1 MVPSP
6 PATMSNPSRHSRAA
20 SSASSLLPVSTQSA
34 SKLPSSARNRPTSLL
49 PPPEDGLQITRAL
62 AFEVSIL
69 LVLHSSHVRMSLP
82 RTALEVWWEPLR
94 SSLLERVLRLDSEEL
109 DNRQP
114 YLAPSFTV
122 ESYHGLVPV
131 AGDVTHLASTHG
143 RLDPLPG
150 GEVLQEGLPQSG
162 DVGQRERAT
171 EVGALVPPVGDEDAR
186 DAVEVC
192 PGDLG
197 DQARPNH
204 LPDELAL
211 ELRVLLA
218 APGQYTHHPRV
229 SPPDRLFDG
238 QPVHP
243 TLVDVRVEPL
253 LLPQPRD
260 AQPILPLA
268 TDFFHVRIIP
278 RNPKFTLPNF
288 LQTRVFRGE
297 DGHRL
302 WETVNLLG
310 WAASRRS
317 LVDSRGFLEQL
328 KRAVI
333 GHPALVHPFLERF
346 GEGDVSEEGVRTFA
360 IQYYR
365 HVRVSRLYLAALIS
379 NCGHDEK
386 LQLALAE
393 ILFDEYGHLNP
404 DETHPALYRR
414 FLTALDITEEEWEN
428 PPTIPEVQLYISAH
442 RELTRDPD
450 IRLGLGAMGPASE
463 WPVPP
468 IYVRLTEGLKKAVEL
483 SDDALEIFTSHVT
496 MDVTHARI
504 MMDAAAP
511 YAEDEESQQKVREG
525 AMRSLDARSVML
537 DGLHKAVYGETAPLA
552 GDASV
557 RAARP

>member
-1 MVPSP
+1 M
-6 PATMSNPSRHSRAA
+6 
-20 SSASSLLPVSTQSA
+20 
-34 SKLPSSARNRPTSLL
+34 
-49 PPPEDGLQITRAL
+49 
-62 AFEVSIL
+62 
-69 LVLHSSHVRMSLP
+69 
-82 RTALEVWWEPLR
+82 
-94 SSLLERVLRLDSEEL
+94 
-109 DNRQP
+109 
-114 YLAPSFTV
+114 
-122 ESYHGLVPV
+122 
-131 AGDVTHLASTHG
+131 
-143 RLDPLPG
+143 
-150 GEVLQEGLPQSG
+150 
-162 DVGQRERAT
+162 
-171 EVGALVPPVGDEDAR
+171 
-186 DAVEVC
+186 
-192 PGDLG
+192 
-197 DQARPNH
+197 
-204 LPDELAL
+204 
-211 ELRVLLA
+211 
-218 APGQYTHHPRV
+218 
-229 SPPDRLFDG
+229 
-238 QPVHP
+238 
-243 TLVDVRVEPL
+243 
-253 LLPQPRD
+253 
-260 AQPILPLA
+260 
-268 TDFFHVRIIP
+268 
-278 RNPKFTLPNF
+278 
-288 LQTRVFRGE
+288 
-297 DGHRL
+297 
-302 WETVNLLG
+302 
-310 WAASRRS
+310 
-317 LVDSRGFLEQL
+317 VDSRGFLEQL
-328 KRAVI
+328 KREVI

-414 FLTALDITEEEWEN
+414 FLTALDITEEEWED

-468 IYVRLTEGLKKAVEL
+468 IYVRLSEGLKKAVEL
-483 SDDALEIFTSHVT
+483 SDEALEIFTSHVT

-552 GDASV
+552 DDASV

>member
-1 MVPSP
+1 
-6 PATMSNPSRHSRAA
+6 
-20 SSASSLLPVSTQSA
+20 
-34 SKLPSSARNRPTSLL
+34 
-49 PPPEDGLQITRAL
+49 
-62 AFEVSIL
+62 
-69 LVLHSSHVRMSLP
+69 
-82 RTALEVWWEPLR
+82 
-94 SSLLERVLRLDSEEL
+94 
-109 DNRQP
+109 
-114 YLAPSFTV
+114 
-122 ESYHGLVPV
+122 
-131 AGDVTHLASTHG
+131 
-143 RLDPLPG
+143 
-150 GEVLQEGLPQSG
+150 
-162 DVGQRERAT
+162 
-171 EVGALVPPVGDEDAR
+171 
-186 DAVEVC
+186 
-192 PGDLG
+192 
-197 DQARPNH
+197 
-204 LPDELAL
+204 
-211 ELRVLLA
+211 
-218 APGQYTHHPRV
+218 
-229 SPPDRLFDG
+229 
-238 QPVHP
+238 
-243 TLVDVRVEPL
+243 
-253 LLPQPRD
+253 
-260 AQPILPLA
+260 
-268 TDFFHVRIIP
+268 
-278 RNPKFTLPNF
+278 
-288 LQTRVFRGE
+288 
-297 DGHRL
+297 
-302 WETVNLLG
+302 
-310 WAASRRS
+310 
-317 LVDSRGFLEQL
+317 LEQL
-328 KRAVI
+328 KREVI

-414 FLTALDITEEEWEN
+414 FLTALDITEEEWED

-468 IYVRLTEGLKKAVEL
+468 IYVRLTEGLKKAAEL
-483 SDDALEIFTSHVT
+483 SDEALEIFTSHVT

-537 DGLHKAVYGETAPLA
+537 DGLHRAVYGETAPLA

>member
-1 MVPSP
+1 M
-6 PATMSNPSRHSRAA
+6 
-20 SSASSLLPVSTQSA
+20 
-34 SKLPSSARNRPTSLL
+34 
-49 PPPEDGLQITRAL
+49 
-62 AFEVSIL
+62 
-69 LVLHSSHVRMSLP
+69 
-82 RTALEVWWEPLR
+82 
-94 SSLLERVLRLDSEEL
+94 
-109 DNRQP
+109 
-114 YLAPSFTV
+114 
-122 ESYHGLVPV
+122 
-131 AGDVTHLASTHG
+131 
-143 RLDPLPG
+143 
-150 GEVLQEGLPQSG
+150 
-162 DVGQRERAT
+162 
-171 EVGALVPPVGDEDAR
+171 
-186 DAVEVC
+186 
-192 PGDLG
+192 
-197 DQARPNH
+197 
-204 LPDELAL
+204 
-211 ELRVLLA
+211 
-218 APGQYTHHPRV
+218 
-229 SPPDRLFDG
+229 
-238 QPVHP
+238 
-243 TLVDVRVEPL
+243 
-253 LLPQPRD
+253 
-260 AQPILPLA
+260 
-268 TDFFHVRIIP
+268 
-278 RNPKFTLPNF
+278 
-288 LQTRVFRGE
+288 
-297 DGHRL
+297 
-302 WETVNLLG
+302 
-310 WAASRRS
+310 
-317 LVDSRGFLEQL
+317 EQL
-328 KRAVI
+328 KREVI

-414 FLTALDITEEEWEN
+414 FLTALDITEEEWED

-483 SDDALEIFTSHVT
+483 SDEALEIFTSHVT

-557 RAARP
+557 RVARP

>member
-1 MVPSP
+1 M
-6 PATMSNPSRHSRAA
+6 
-20 SSASSLLPVSTQSA
+20 
-34 SKLPSSARNRPTSLL
+34 
-49 PPPEDGLQITRAL
+49 
-62 AFEVSIL
+62 
-69 LVLHSSHVRMSLP
+69 
-82 RTALEVWWEPLR
+82 
-94 SSLLERVLRLDSEEL
+94 
-109 DNRQP
+109 
-114 YLAPSFTV
+114 
-122 ESYHGLVPV
+122 
-131 AGDVTHLASTHG
+131 
-143 RLDPLPG
+143 
-150 GEVLQEGLPQSG
+150 
-162 DVGQRERAT
+162 
-171 EVGALVPPVGDEDAR
+171 
-186 DAVEVC
+186 
-192 PGDLG
+192 
-197 DQARPNH
+197 
-204 LPDELAL
+204 
-211 ELRVLLA
+211 
-218 APGQYTHHPRV
+218 
-229 SPPDRLFDG
+229 
-238 QPVHP
+238 
-243 TLVDVRVEPL
+243 
-253 LLPQPRD
+253 
-260 AQPILPLA
+260 
-268 TDFFHVRIIP
+268 
-278 RNPKFTLPNF
+278 
-288 LQTRVFRGE
+288 
-297 DGHRL
+297 

-310 WAASRRS
+310 RAASRRF

-328 KRAVI
+328 KREVI

-346 GEGDVSEEGVRTFA
+346 GEGDASERGVRAFA

-414 FLTALDITEEEWEN
+414 FITALDITEEEWEE

-483 SDDALEIFTSHVT
+483 SDEALEIFTSHVT

-504 MMDAAAP
+504 MMDATAP

-557 RAARP
+557 RASRP

>member
-1 MVPSP
+1 M
-6 PATMSNPSRHSRAA
+6 
-20 SSASSLLPVSTQSA
+20 
-34 SKLPSSARNRPTSLL
+34 
-49 PPPEDGLQITRAL
+49 
-62 AFEVSIL
+62 
-69 LVLHSSHVRMSLP
+69 
-82 RTALEVWWEPLR
+82 
-94 SSLLERVLRLDSEEL
+94 
-109 DNRQP
+109 
-114 YLAPSFTV
+114 
-122 ESYHGLVPV
+122 
-131 AGDVTHLASTHG
+131 
-143 RLDPLPG
+143 
-150 GEVLQEGLPQSG
+150 
-162 DVGQRERAT
+162 
-171 EVGALVPPVGDEDAR
+171 
-186 DAVEVC
+186 
-192 PGDLG
+192 
-197 DQARPNH
+197 
-204 LPDELAL
+204 
-211 ELRVLLA
+211 
-218 APGQYTHHPRV
+218 
-229 SPPDRLFDG
+229 
-238 QPVHP
+238 
-243 TLVDVRVEPL
+243 
-253 LLPQPRD
+253 
-260 AQPILPLA
+260 
-268 TDFFHVRIIP
+268 
-278 RNPKFTLPNF
+278 
-288 LQTRVFRGE
+288 
-297 DGHRL
+297 

-310 WAASRRS
+310 RAASRRF

-328 KRAVI
+328 KREVI

-346 GEGDVSEEGVRTFA
+346 GEGDVSEEGVKTFA

-414 FLTALDITEEEWEN
+414 FLTALDITEEEWEE

-483 SDDALEIFTSHVT
+483 SDEALEIFTSHVT

-511 YAEDEESQQKVREG
+511 YAEDEESQQKVRQG

-552 GDASV
+552 DDASV